1 MRDVFKP
8 NSICSLALAGGL
20 SLLTVQASYA
30 APIDLNE
37 RPNIVLIV
45 ADDMGYSDLS
55 AFGSEIQ
62 TPNLDAIANQGV
74 ILSNYHTAPT
84 CSPTRSMLMS
94 GTDSHIAGVGT
105 MAELVLPEQQG
116 KRGYEGYLTDR
127 VVAFP
132 KLLQANGYRTMMV
145 GKWHLGKTP
154 ELSPLARGFDESFA
168 LIEGSADHFTQG
180 GTTDRNPQATYRL
193 NGKDIELPKDF
204 GFSSDYFTSTTIKQ
218 IGSTKSDK
226 PFFAYLAYTA
236 PHWPLQV
243 PAAYQER
250 YRGFYDKGYASV
262 AQARLQRMKAKGLVA
277 GDVQINPGPDVWPGW
292 EKLSTKEQ
300 KLEAR
305 RMEIYAGMIAN
316 LDDNVG
322 RLVKHLKDTGQ
333 YDNTVFVFFSDN
345 GAEGSNPE
353 DVTPN
358 NAKWIAENF
367 DNSLNNIG
375 KPGSFSGYGPNWAR
389 VSSTPFR
396 MYKAFTYEGGIRTA
410 AIIMG
415 PGMRRG
421 EISDTYVSVKDIAPT
436 FLELAHIEHPSIQ
449 DSTVTKMQGASALDF
464 LRKNVATVH
473 PEDEVQCTELFG
485 RVSLRQGAWKLT
497 FSNAPWGTGKWELF
511 DIRKDPTEL
520 HDLVTQEPHVT
531 RTLLS
536 QWQDCQARNGIEW
549 DTDLATKI
557 RFGNEVKQ
565 YETADEHKR

>member
-1 MRDVFKP
+1 MREVFKP
-8 NSICSLALAGGL
+8 NLICSLALAGGM
-20 SLLTVQASYA
+20 SLLAAPASNA
-30 APIDLNE
+30 APIDKGQ

-55 AFGSEIQ
+55 AFGSEIK

-94 GTDSHIAGVGT
+94 GTDNHIAGVGT
-105 MAELVLPEQQG
+105 MAELVLPEQKG

-145 GKWHLGKTP
+145 GKWHLGRTP
-154 ELSPLARGFDESFA
+154 ELSPVARGFDQSFA

-180 GTTDRNPQATYRL
+180 GTTDKNPKATYRL
-193 NGKDIELPKDF
+193 NGQEIELPKDF
-204 GFSSDYFTSTTIKQ
+204 GYSSDYFTSTAIKQ
-218 IGSTKSDK
+218 IDSGNSDK

-250 YRGFYDKGYASV
+250 YRGFYDKGYASI
-262 AQARLQRMKAKGLVA
+262 AQARLERMKAKGLVA

-300 KLEAR
+300 QLEAR
-305 RMEIYAGMIAN
+305 RMEIYAGMITN
-316 LDDNVG
+316 LDDNIG

-358 NAKWIAENF
+358 NGKWIAEHF

-410 AIIMG
+410 AFIKG
-415 PGMRRG
+415 PGMRHG
-421 EISDTYVSVKDIAPT
+421 EISDTYMSVKDIAPT
-436 FLELAHIEHPSIQ
+436 FLELAQINHPSTE
-449 DSTVTKMQGASALDF
+449 DASVTKMQGSSALGF
-464 LRKNVATVH
+464 LKKNQASVH
-473 PEDEVQCTELFG
+473 PADEVQCTELFG
-485 RVSLRQGAWKLT
+485 RVSLLQGNWKMT
-497 FSNAPWGTGKWELF
+497 FSNAPWGTGQWELF

-520 HDLVTQEPHVT
+520 HNLAAQQPQVT
-531 RTLLS
+531 RSLLN
-536 QWQDCQARNGIEW
+536 QWQQCQARNGIEW
-549 DTDLATKI
+549 DTELATKI
-557 RFGNEVKQ
+557 RFGNEIKH
-565 YETADEHKR
+565 YETADEQSR

>member
-1 MRDVFKP
+1 MRDIQNP
-8 NSICSLALAGGL
+8 NLFCALVLAGWL
-20 SLLTVQASYA
+20 NSFTPQAAYA
-30 APIDLNE
+30 ATIDLSA

-55 AFGSEIQ
+55 AFGSEIR
-62 TPNLDAIANQGV
+62 TPNLDALANQGV
-74 ILSNYHTAPT
+74 ILSNFHTAPT

-105 MAELVLPEQQG
+105 MAEVVLPEQVG
-116 KRGYEGYLTDR
+116 KRGYEGYMTDR

-154 ELSPLARGFDESFA
+154 ELGPVSRGFDESFA
-168 LIEGSADHFTQG
+168 LIEGGADHFTQA
-180 GTTDRNPQATYRL
+180 GTSDKNPKATYRL
-193 NGKDIELPKDF
+193 NGKDIDLPKDF
-204 GFSSDYFTSTTIKQ
+204 YTSDSFTTTAIQQ
-218 IGSTKSDK
+218 IGPIPGNK

-243 PAAYQER
+243 PAAYQEQ
-250 YRGFYDKGYASV
+250 YRGVYDKGYASI

-277 GDVQINPGPDVWPGW
+277 DGVQINPGPDVWPSW
-292 EKLSTKEQ
+292 EKLSANE
-300 KLEAR
+300 KLMEAR
-305 RMEIYAGMIAN
+305 RMEIYAAMIAN
-316 LDDNVG
+316 LDDNIG

-358 NAKWIAENF
+358 TAKWIAENF
-367 DNSLNNIG
+367 DNSLENIG
-375 KPGSFSGYGPNWAR
+375 KPGSFTGYGPNWAR

-410 AIIMG
+410 AFING
-415 PGMRRG
+415 PGMRHG
-421 EISDTYVSVKDIAPT
+421 EVSDAYMSVKDMAPT
-436 FLELAHIEHPSIQ
+436 FLQLAHIEHPSIK
-449 DSTVTKMQGASALDF
+449 DASVTKMQGTSALGF
-464 LRKNVATVH
+464 LTKASDTIH

-485 RVSLRQGAWKLT
+485 RVSLLQGAWKLT

-511 DIRKDPTEL
+511 DIKKDPTERR
-520 HDLVTQEPHVT
+520 DLAAQQPQVVS
-531 RTLLS
+531 TLLN
-536 QWQDCQARNGIEW
+536 QWQDCQTRNGIVW
-549 DTDLATKI
+549 DTDLAKKI
-557 RFGNEVKQ
+557 RFGNEIKK
-565 YETADEHKR
+565 YETVDEHKL

>member
-20 SLLTVQASYA
+20 SLLTGPVSYA
-30 APIDLNE
+30 APIDVNAK
-37 RPNIVLIV
+37 PNIVLIV

-62 TPNLDAIANQGV
+62 TPNIDAIANQGV
-74 ILSNYHTAPT
+74 IFSNYHTAPT

-94 GTDSHIAGVGT
+94 GTDNHIAGVGT
-105 MAELVLPEQQG
+105 MAELVLPEQKG

-154 ELSPLARGFDESFA
+154 ELSPVARGFDQSFA
-168 LIEGSADHFTQG
+168 LMEGSADHFTQG
-180 GTTDRNPQATYRL
+180 GTTDRNPKATYKL
-193 NGKDIELPKDF
+193 NGKEIELPKDF
-204 GFSSDYFTSTTIKQ
+204 GYSSDYFTTTAIQQ
-218 IGSTKSDK
+218 IGLQKSDK

-277 GDVQINPGPDVWPGW
+277 EDVQINPGPDVWPGW
-292 EKLSTKEQ
+292 EKLSAKEQ
-300 KLEAR
+300 QLEAR

-353 DVTPN
+353 DVTPDN
-358 NAKWIAENF
+358 PKWIAEHF
-367 DNSLNNIG
+367 DNSLDNIG

-410 AIIMG
+410 ALIKG
-415 PGMRRG
+415 PGMRHG
-421 EISDTYVSVKDIAPT
+421 EISDTYMSVKDIAPT
-436 FLELAHIEHPSIQ
+436 FLELAHIEHPSIT
-449 DSTVTKMQGASALDF
+449 DASVAKMQGRSALGF
-464 LRKNVATVH
+464 LRKDTATVH
-473 PEDEVQCTELFG
+473 PSDEVQCTELFG
-485 RVSLRQGAWKLT
+485 RVALRQGNWKMT
-497 FSNAPWGTGKWELF
+497 FSNAPWGTGQWELF

-520 HDLVTQEPHVT
+520 HNLAAQEPQVT
-531 RTLLS
+531 RLLLN

-557 RFGNEVKQ
+557 RFGNEIKH
-565 YETADEHKR
+565 YETADEQ

>member
-1 MRDVFKP
+1 MREVFKP
-8 NSICSLALAGGL
+8 NLICSLALAGGM
-20 SLLTVQASYA
+20 SLLAAPASNA
-30 APIDLNE
+30 APIDKGQ

-55 AFGSEIQ
+55 AFGSEIK

-94 GTDSHIAGVGT
+94 GTDNHIAGVGT
-105 MAELVLPEQQG
+105 MAELVLPEQKG

-145 GKWHLGKTP
+145 GKWHLGRTP
-154 ELSPLARGFDESFA
+154 ELSPVARGFDQSFA

-180 GTTDRNPQATYRL
+180 GTTDKNPKATYRL
-193 NGKDIELPKDF
+193 NGQEIELPKDF
-204 GFSSDYFTSTTIKQ
+204 GYSSDYFTSTAIKQ
-218 IGSTKSDK
+218 IGSGNSGK

-250 YRGFYDKGYASV
+250 YRGFYDKGYASI
-262 AQARLQRMKAKGLVA
+262 AQARLERMKAKGLIA

-300 KLEAR
+300 QLEAR
-305 RMEIYAGMIAN
+305 RMEIYAGMITN
-316 LDDNVG
+316 LDDNIG

-358 NAKWIAENF
+358 NGKWIAEHF

-410 AIIMG
+410 AFIKG
-415 PGMRRG
+415 PGMRHG
-421 EISDTYVSVKDIAPT
+421 EISDTYMSVKDIAPT
-436 FLELAHIEHPSIQ
+436 FLELAQINHPSTE
-449 DSTVTKMQGASALDF
+449 DASVTKMQGSSALGF
-464 LRKNVATVH
+464 LKKNQASVH
-473 PEDEVQCTELFG
+473 PADEVQCTELFG
-485 RVSLRQGAWKLT
+485 RVSLLQGNWKMT
-497 FSNAPWGTGKWELF
+497 FSNAPWGTGQWELF

-520 HDLVTQEPHVT
+520 HNLAAQQPQVT
-531 RTLLS
+531 RSLLN
-536 QWQDCQARNGIEW
+536 QWQQCQARNGIEW
-549 DTDLATKI
+549 DTELATKI
-557 RFGNEVKQ
+557 RFGNEIKH
-565 YETADEHKR
+565 YETADEQSR

>member
-20 SLLTVQASYA
+20 SLLTVPASYA
-30 APIDLNE
+30 APIDINAK
-37 RPNIVLIV
+37 PNIVLIV

-62 TPNLDAIANQGV
+62 TPNIDAIANQGV
-74 ILSNYHTAPT
+74 IFSNYHTAPT

-94 GTDSHIAGVGT
+94 GTDNHIAGVGT
-105 MAELVLPEQQG
+105 MAELVLPEQKG

-154 ELSPLARGFDESFA
+154 ELSPVARGFDQSFA
-168 LIEGSADHFTQG
+168 LIEGAADHFTQG
-180 GTTDRNPQATYRL
+180 GTNYRNPKATYKL
-193 NGKDIELPKDF
+193 NGKEIELPKDF
-204 GFSSDYFTSTTIKQ
+204 GYSSDYFTTTAIQQ
-218 IGSTKSDK
+218 IGSQKSDK

-262 AQARLQRMKAKGLVA
+262 AQARLERMKAKGLVA
-277 GDVQINPGPDVWPGW
+277 DDVQINPGPDVWPGW
-292 EKLSTKEQ
+292 DKLSTKEQ
-300 KLEAR
+300 QMEAR

-353 DVTPN
+353 DVTPD
-358 NAKWIAENF
+358 NAKWIAEHF
-367 DNSLNNIG
+367 DNSLDNIG

-410 AIIMG
+410 AFIKG
-415 PGMRRG
+415 PGMRHG
-421 EISDTYVSVKDIAPT
+421 EVSDTYMSVKDIAPT
-436 FLELAHIEHPSIQ
+436 FLELAHIEHPSIS
-449 DSTVTKMQGASALDF
+449 DASVAKMQGSSALGF
-464 LRKNVATVH
+464 LRKDTATVH
-473 PEDEVQCTELFG
+473 PADEVQCTELFG
-485 RVSLRQGAWKLT
+485 RVALRQGNWKMT

-520 HDLVTQEPHVT
+520 HNLAAQEPQVT
-531 RTLLS
+531 RSLLS
-536 QWQDCQARNGIEW
+536 QWQECQVRNGIEW

-557 RFGNEVKQ
+557 RYGNEIKH
-565 YETADEHKR
+565 YETADEK

>member
-8 NSICSLALAGGL
+8 NSICSLALAAGL
-20 SLLTVQASYA
+20 SLLTVPASYA
-30 APIDLNE
+30 APIDVNAK
-37 RPNIVLIV
+37 PNIVLIV

-62 TPNLDAIANQGV
+62 TPNIDAIANQGV
-74 ILSNYHTAPT
+74 IFSNYHTAPT

-94 GTDSHIAGVGT
+94 GTDNHIAGVGT
-105 MAELVLPEQQG
+105 MAELVLPEQKG

-154 ELSPLARGFDESFA
+154 ELSPVARGFDQSFA
-168 LIEGSADHFTQG
+168 LMEGSADHFTQG
-180 GTTDRNPQATYRL
+180 GTTDRNPKATYKL
-193 NGKDIELPKDF
+193 NGKEIELPKDF
-204 GFSSDYFTSTTIKQ
+204 GYSSDYFTTTAIQQ
-218 IGSTKSDK
+218 IGSQKSDN

-277 GDVQINPGPDVWPGW
+277 DDVQINPGPDVWPGW
-292 EKLSTKEQ
+292 DKLSAKEQ
-300 KLEAR
+300 QLEAR

-353 DVTPN
+353 DVTPDN
-358 NAKWIAENF
+358 PKWIAEHF
-367 DNSLNNIG
+367 DNSLDNIG

-410 AIIMG
+410 AFIKG
-415 PGMRRG
+415 PGMRQG
-421 EISDTYVSVKDIAPT
+421 EISDTYMSVKDIAPT
-436 FLELAHIEHPSIQ
+436 FLELAHIEHPSVS
-449 DSTVTKMQGASALDF
+449 DASVASMQGRSALGF
-464 LRKNVATVH
+464 LRKDKATVH
-473 PEDEVQCTELFG
+473 PADEVQCTELFG
-485 RVSLRQGAWKLT
+485 RVSLLQGNWKMT

-520 HDLVTQEPHVT
+520 HNLAAQEPQVT
-531 RTLLS
+531 RSLLS
-536 QWQDCQARNGIEW
+536 QWQECQARNGIEW
-549 DTDLATKI
+549 DTNLATKI
-557 RFGNEVKQ
+557 RFGNEIKH
-565 YETADEHKR
+565 YETADEQ

>member
-1 MRDVFKP
+1 MREVFKP
-8 NSICSLALAGGL
+8 NSICSLALACGL
-20 SLLTVQASYA
+20 SLLTVAASHA
-30 APIDLNE
+30 APIDKTP

-94 GTDSHIAGVGT
+94 GTDNHIAGVGT
-105 MAELVLPEQQG
+105 MAELVLPEQKG

-154 ELSPLARGFDESFA
+154 ELSPLARGFDQSFA

-180 GTTDRNPQATYRL
+180 GTTDKNPKATYRL
-193 NGKDIELPKDF
+193 NGKEIELPRDF
-204 GFSSDYFTSTTIKQ
+204 GYSSDYFTSTAIKQ
-218 IGSTKSDK
+218 IGSEKNDK

-243 PAAYQER
+243 PAAYLER

-262 AQARLQRMKAKGLVA
+262 AQARLERMKAKGLVA

-300 KLEAR
+300 QLEAR
-305 RMEIYAGMIAN
+305 RMEIYASMIAN
-316 LDDNVG
+316 LDDNIG

-333 YDNTVFVFFSDN
+333 YENTVFVFFSDN

-367 DNSLNNIG
+367 DNSLDNIG

-389 VSSTPFR
+389 VGSTPFR

-410 AIIMG
+410 AFIMG
-415 PGMRRG
+415 PGMRHG
-421 EISDTYVSVKDIAPT
+421 EISDTYMSVKDIAPT
-436 FLELAHIEHPSIQ
+436 FLELAQIKHPSIE
-449 DSTVTKMQGASALDF
+449 DASVAKMQGRSALDF
-464 LRKNVATVH
+464 LRKNQASVH
-473 PEDEVQCTELFG
+473 PADEVQCTELFG
-485 RVSLRQGAWKLT
+485 RVSLIQGNWKMT

-511 DIRKDPTEL
+511 DIRRDPTEL
-520 HDLVTQEPHVT
+520 HNLAAQEPQVT
-531 RTLLS
+531 RSLLS

-557 RFGNEVKQ
+557 RFGNEIKH
-565 YETADEHKR
+565 YETADEQSH